1 LANDQKLPD
10 IRADVIKKAR
20 EAKGISIPQISK
32 DLCFSVKQIEQ
43 IESGERSHFY
53 SLAIK
58 VSAAKRVAEYLGL
71 PFEEVFDFG
80 PDLLEA
86 IQAPDEQIAP
96 EKNTLP
102 ESKSTPVIA
111 PATPEPAVVEKIPE
125 RLERFD
131 PPTEEKEVKPSK
143 TKYAFFALAAIVVAI
158 VLNIELPAKDKNAE
172 PIVAKLPTESIENTA
187 NSSAK
192 KEDAPLSPTAVSS
205 PSPTPVAVVPAVAA
219 VAPSTSSENCPAL
232 DANQTTYRSPSPS
245 KAGNMIYISTKIKQV
260 VCVKDAT
267 GKLEKKSLDVNG
279 SHSFFGKAPFVLM
292 TSGLAQA
299 DIFFQGYKVRVED
312 QNAKSITLE
321 EVPF

>member
-1 LANDQKLPD
+1 MANDHKLPD

-20 EAKGISIPQISK
+20 EAKGISIPKMSK

-43 IESGERSHFY
+43 IECGERSHFY

-58 VSAAKRVAEYLGL
+58 VSATKRVAEYLGL

-80 PDLLEA
+80 PDLVQD
-86 IQAPDEQIAP
+86 IQSSEEPIQSEQ
-96 EKNTLP
+96 TDLP
-102 ESKSTPVIA
+102 ESQSIPVAPPVTP
-111 PATPEPAVVEKIPE
+111 VVEKTPE

-131 PPTEEKEVKPSK
+131 PPAEEKAVKPSK
-143 TKYAFFALAAIVVAI
+143 TKYVFFALAAIAAAI

-192 KEDAPLSPTAVSS
+192 KEDAPLSSTAVSS
-205 PSPTPVAVVPAVAA
+205 PPPTTVTAAPAVAA
-219 VAPSTSSENCPAL
+219 VTPSTSSENCPAL

>member
-1 LANDQKLPD
+1 
-10 IRADVIKKAR
+10 
-20 EAKGISIPQISK
+20 
-32 DLCFSVKQIEQ
+32 
-43 IESGERSHFY
+43 
-53 SLAIK
+53 LAIK

-131 PPTEEKEVKPSK
+131 PPTEEKEVKRSK
-143 TKYAFFALAAIVVAI
+143 TKYAFFVLPAIIAAI
-158 VLNIELPAKDKNAE
+158 VLNIDLPAKDKSTE
-172 PIVAKLPTESIENTA
+172 PIVAKLPTESIEN
-187 NSSAK
+187 NAK
-192 KEDAPLSPTAVSS
+192 KEDAPISPGSISPPSS
-205 PSPTPVAVVPAVAA
+205 SAVVPVVTVGVGA
-219 VAPSTSSENCPAL
+219 ENCPPP
-232 DANQTTYRSPSPS
+232 DANQLTYRSPSPS
-245 KAGNMIYISTKIKQV
+245 KAGNMVYISTRIKQV

-267 GKLEKKSLDVNG
+267 GKLEKRALDVNG

-292 TSGLAQA
+292 TSGISQA
-299 DIFFQGYKVRVED
+299 DIFFQGYKVRIDD
-312 QNAKSITLE
+312 QNANSIMLE
-321 EVPF
+321 EVSY

>member
-1 LANDQKLPD
+1 MANDHKLPD

-20 EAKGISIPQISK
+20 EAKGISIPKMSK

-43 IESGERSHFY
+43 IECGERSHFY

-58 VSAAKRVAEYLGL
+58 VSATKRVAEYLGL

-80 PDLLEA
+80 PDLVQD
-86 IQAPDEQIAP
+86 IQSSEEPIQSEQ
-96 EKNTLP
+96 TDLP
-102 ESKSTPVIA
+102 EPKSIPAAPPV
-111 PATPEPAVVEKIPE
+111 PPVVEKMPE

-131 PPTEEKEVKPSK
+131 PPAEEKEVKPSK
-143 TKYAFFALAAIVVAI
+143 AKYAFFALAAMIAAI

-172 PIVAKLPTESIENTA
+172 PIVAKLPTESIENAA
-187 NSSAK
+187 NSSVK
-192 KEDAPLSPTAVSS
+192 KEDAPLSPTSVSS
-205 PSPTPVAVVPAVAA
+205 PSPTPVAAVPAVAA

-245 KAGNMIYISTKIKQV
+245 KAGNMIYISTRIKQV

>member
-1 LANDQKLPD
+1 MAHDHKLPD

-20 EAKGISIPQISK
+20 EAKGISIPQMSK

-43 IESGERSHFY
+43 IECGERSHFY

-58 VSAAKRVAEYLGL
+58 VSATKRVAEYLGL

-80 PDLLEA
+80 PDLVQDSQSSEEP
-86 IQAPDEQIAP
+86 IQSEQ
-96 EKNTLP
+96 TDLP
-102 ESKSTPVIA
+102 EPKSIPADPPVTP
-111 PATPEPAVVEKIPE
+111 VVEKMPE

-131 PPTEEKEVKPSK
+131 PPAEKKEVKTSK
-143 TKYAFFALAAIVVAI
+143 AKYAFFALAAMIAAI

-172 PIVAKLPTESIENTA
+172 PIVAKLPTESIENAA
-187 NSSAK
+187 NSSVK
-192 KEDAPLSPTAVSS
+192 KEDAPLSPTSVSS
-205 PSPTPVAVVPAVAA
+205 PPPTPVAAVPAVAA
-219 VAPSTSSENCPAL
+219 VAPSTSSENCPAV

-245 KAGNMIYISTKIKQV
+245 KAGNMIYISTRIKQV

>member
-1 LANDQKLPD
+1 MANDQKLTD

-58 VSAAKRVAEYLGL
+58 VSATKRVAEYLGL

-86 IQAPDEQIAP
+86 IQAPDEQIIS
-96 EKNTLP
+96 EKNTVP
-102 ESKSTPVIA
+102 APTPAAVIK
-111 PATPEPAVVEKIPE
+111 PATLEPAVVEKTPE

-131 PPTEEKEVKPSK
+131 PPSEEKPAKPAK
-143 TKYAFFALAAIVVAI
+143 TKYVFFAFAAVIVAVI
-158 VLNIELPAKDKNAE
+158 MNIELPAKDKSTE
-172 PIVAKLPTESIENTA
+172 PIVAKLPTESIEN
-187 NSSAK
+187 NAK
-192 KEDAPLSPTAVSS
+192 KEDTPISPISVSPPSS
-205 PSPTPVAVVPAVAA
+205 PAIVPVVTAGVGA
-219 VAPSTSSENCPAL
+219 ENCPPP
-232 DANQTTYRSPSPS
+232 DANQLTYRSPSPS
-245 KAGNMIYISTKIKQV
+245 KAGNMVYISTRIKQV

-267 GKLEKKSLDVNG
+267 GKLEKRALEVNG

-292 TSGLAQA
+292 TSGISQA
-299 DIFFQGYKVRVED
+299 DIFFQGYKVRIDD
-312 QNAKSITLE
+312 QNANSIVLE
-321 EVPF
+321 EVSY